1 MKNLYGETDPRIAF
15 GRLVIAETGI
25 PTIVLAQRLK
35 AGESIQDLAY
45 DYNCD
50 RLKIEEAIRCELSA
64 A

>member
-1 MKNLYGETDPRIAF
+1 
-15 GRLVIAETGI
+15 VIAETGI

-45 DYNCD
+45 DYKCD
-50 RLKIEEAIRCELSA
+50 RLKIEEAIRCELPA

>member
-35 AGESIQDLAY
+35 AGESIQDLAC